1 MEYRPST
8 SSNDRNGG
16 AGAGTLSAGN
26 RRWAHFTR
34 WDIDMAKAKQKSP
47 ASPVESILGI
57 TPDKASELYLG
68 LTDRERQVA
77 DLMATG
83 MKNRKLAEQLGISTK
98 TLDIHRTN
106 VKRKLYG
113 KTSVD
118 VVRVIYA
125 KKLGEYLK

>member
-1 MEYRPST
+1 
-8 SSNDRNGG
+8 
-16 AGAGTLSAGN
+16 
-26 RRWAHFTR
+26 
-34 WDIDMAKAKQKSP
+34 MAKAKKSS
-47 ASPVESILGI
+47 SPVESVLGI
-57 TPDKASELYLG
+57 ASDKASELYLG

-125 KKLGEYLK
+125 KKLGELMK

>member
-1 MEYRPST
+1 
-8 SSNDRNGG
+8 
-16 AGAGTLSAGN
+16 
-26 RRWAHFTR
+26 
-34 WDIDMAKAKQKSP
+34 MAKAKSK
-47 ASPVESILGI
+47 AALSPVESILGI
-57 TPDKASELYLG
+57 SPAKASELFLG

-77 DLMATG
+77 ELMATG

-125 KKLGEYLK
+125 KKLGEHLD